1 MLQTCSLPEGIEGG
15 SAVRFIRRFWLAL
28 LLIATPAG
36 PRNDAYFANGDAD
49 MRSAG

>member
-1 MLQTCSLPEGIEGG
+1 MHTCSLPEGIEGG
-15 SAVRFIRRFWLAL
+15 SAVRFIRLFWLA

-36 PRNDAYFANGDAD
+36 PRNDAYLANGDAD